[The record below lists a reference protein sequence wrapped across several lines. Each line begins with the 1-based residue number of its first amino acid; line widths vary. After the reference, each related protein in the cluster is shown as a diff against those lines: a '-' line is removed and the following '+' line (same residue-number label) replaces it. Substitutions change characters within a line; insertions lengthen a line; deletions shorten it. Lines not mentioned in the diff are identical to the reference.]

1 MPQPPFRS
9 LGRARLRLRFVRRGS
24 VRPRLARL
32 LAAALLVSAAA
43 SGGAHASAHATAD
56 ASAPVS
62 APVSASAATVPST
75 DFWVDPD
82 SAAARQVTAWRG
94 QGRTADAQLIERIAG
109 RPQALWL
116 NDPGP
121 GPAVRAATE
130 AATAAGTTAV
140 LVAYF
145 IPHRDCGDY
154 SGGGAA
160 SAAEYRQWID
170 EFAAGIGD
178 RAAYVI
184 VEPDAVAQ
192 MIAGCEK
199 ADAAERYGLLASA
212 VDRIK
217 ARPHTRVYLDAGN
230 VGWIPDERRLVA
242 PLRQAGIAGADGF
255 ALNVSNHQTNEAS
268 SAYGHRLGGA
278 LGGALDEVPGGAK
291 HFVVDSS
298 RNGNGPYTG
307 GGDEAWC
314 NPPGRALGTPP
325 TTATGDPMLDAYL
338 WIKRP
343 GESDG
348 TCRGGP
354 RAGQWWPQY
363 ALGLASRAVSG

>member
-1 MPQPPFRS
+1 MSQPPFRS
-9 LGRARLRLRFVRRGS
+9 PGPA
-24 VRPRLARL
+24 RPRPRGARSRPARL
-32 LAAALLVSAAA
+32 LAAALVLSAAA
-43 SGGAHASAHATAD
+43 SGAVPEGMAAAAHAGE
-56 ASAPVS
+56 APG
-62 APVSASAATVPST
+62 TT
-75 DFWVDPD
+75 FWVDPN
-82 SAAARQVTAWRG
+82 SAAAHQVTAWRSE
-94 QGRTADAQLIERIAG
+94 GRTADALLIERIAG

-121 GPAVRAATE
+121 GPTVRAATE
-130 AATAAGTTAV
+130 AATAAGRTAV
-140 LVAYF
+140 LVAYH

-160 SAAEYRQWID
+160 SAAEYRRWID

-192 MIAGCEK
+192 KIAGCAK
-199 ADAAERYGLLASA
+199 ADAQERYGLLAYA
-212 VDRIK
+212 VDRVK
-217 ARPHTRVYLDAGN
+217 ARPHTKVYLDAGN
-230 VGWIPDERRLVA
+230 AGWIPDENRLVD
-242 PLRQAGIAGADGF
+242 PLREAGIARADGF
-255 ALNVSNHQTNEAS
+255 ALNVSNYQTNEVS
-268 SAYGHRLGGA
+268 SDYGHRLAAA
-278 LGGALDEVPGGAK
+278 LGGAK

-307 GGDEAWC
+307 GDEAWC
-314 NPPGRALGTPP
+314 NPPGRALGSPP
-325 TTATGDPMLDAYL
+325 TTATGDPALDAYL
-338 WIKRP
+338 WVKRP

-363 ALGLASRAVSG
+363 ALGLASRAQGQD

>member
-1 MPQPPFRS
+1 M
-9 LGRARLRLRFVRRGS
+9 G
-24 VRPRLARL
+24 
-32 LAAALLVSAAA
+32 AAAG
-43 SGGAHASAHATAD
+43 SGGAAHASAHASAHAD
-56 ASAPVS
+56 
-62 APVSASAATVPST
+62 TVPAT
-75 DFWVDPD
+75 DFWVDPN

-94 QGRTADAQLIERIAG
+94 QGRTADAQLIERIAE

-116 NDPGP
+116 HDPGP

-130 AATAAGTTAV
+130 AAEAAGTTPV
-140 LVAYF
+140 LVTYF

-160 SAAEYRQWID
+160 SAAEYRQWVD

-192 MIAGCEK
+192 KIAGCEK
-199 ADAAERYGLLASA
+199 ADADERYGLLAYA

-230 VGWIPDERRLVA
+230 AGWLPDESRLVA
-242 PLRQAGIAGADGF
+242 PLRQAGIVKADGF
-255 ALNVSNHQTNEAS
+255 AVNVSNYQTNEVS
-268 SAYGHRLGGA
+268 SEYGHRIATA
-278 LGGALDEVPGGAK
+278 LGGSE

-298 RNGNGPYTG
+298 RNGNGPYT

-325 TTATGDPMLDAYL
+325 TTATGAPALDAYL

-363 ALGLASRAVSG
+363 ALGLASRARG

>member
-1 MPQPPFRS
+1 MSQPPFRS
-9 LGRARLRLRFVRRGS
+9 PGRVRARLARF
-24 VRPRLARL
+24 LAV
-32 LAAALLVSAAA
+32 ALLLSAAA
-43 SGGAHASAHATAD
+43 SGGAEAAGPEPRAAVAPGAT
-56 ASAPVS
+56 
-62 APVSASAATVPST
+62 
-75 DFWVDPD
+75 FWVDPG
-82 SAAARQVTAWRG
+82 SAAARQAAAWRS
-94 QGRTADAQLIERIAG
+94 QGRTGDAWLIERIAT
-109 RPQALWL
+109 RPQAVWL
-116 NDPGP
+116 HSPGP
-121 GPAVRAATE
+121 GPVVRAATE
-130 AATAAGTTAV
+130 AATAARRTAV

-154 SGGGAA
+154 SGGGAE
-160 SAAEYRQWID
+160 SAAEYRRWVD

-178 RAAYVI
+178 RAVYVV

-192 MIAGCEK
+192 KIAGCAK
-199 ADAAERYGLLASA
+199 ADARERYGLLAYA
-212 VDRIK
+212 VARIK
-217 ARPHTRVYLDAGN
+217 EQPHAKVYLDAGN
-230 VGWIPDERRLVA
+230 SGWIPDQNRLVA
-242 PLRQAGIAGADGF
+242 PLRDSGIAKADGF
-255 ALNVSNHQTNEAS
+255 AVNVSNYQTNGAS
-268 SAYGHRLGGA
+268 SAYGYRLARA
-278 LGGALDEVPGGAK
+278 LGGAK

-325 TTATGDPMLDAYL
+325 TTATGAAALDAYL

-363 ALGLASRAVSG
+363 ALGLAMRARG